1 MDLFEDNQSAI
12 GTGTVIVLVIV
23 IILICSS
30 SSACM
35 YFWPN
40 IMTSASNV
48 RTYFGNLICGTPAVV
63 TTPTPTTT
71 TTTTK

>member
-1 MDLFEDNQSAI
+1 MDLFEDNQTAI

-23 IILICSS
+23 LILICSS

-40 IMTSASNV
+40 IMNTASNV

-63 TTPTPTTT
+63 TAPVTPTTT
-71 TTTTK
+71 TTTK